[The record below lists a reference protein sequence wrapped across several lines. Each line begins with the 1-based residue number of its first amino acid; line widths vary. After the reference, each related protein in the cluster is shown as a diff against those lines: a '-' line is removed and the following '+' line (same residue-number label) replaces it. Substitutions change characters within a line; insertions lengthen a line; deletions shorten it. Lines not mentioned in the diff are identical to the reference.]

1 MTFSKIKYDDLKDVI
16 KKVIKE
22 RGAIKWYLSMKIKM
36 SRRKGDETE
45 TAEPHFL
52 GKCQTSLKFEDID
65 EGLKESIKKMYT
77 SFIEFQRQGSNWTID
92 KVVNLT
98 IHMARYRPLKGSSYI
113 PLPIKLRSKHAI
125 INIKNKDNKCCM
137 WSVLAALYP
146 VQRNG
151 ERVWKYK
158 GHVSDLNFKDISF
171 PVKMD
176 NIPKFEKQN
185 DMSINIFGYEKNS
198 IFPVQITK
206 YRFERHVNLPMISDN
221 RKNHYCWITDL
232 KRLLDDQHSNTRR
245 YHYCPYCLH
254 GFIKER
260 LLEEHI
266 PYCQTHG
273 PQKIEL
279 PNDDDKWLYYKDI
292 RKQLKVPYVIY
303 ADFESLLIPIEGC
316 ENDPEISSTIKTTK
330 HIPCGFAY
338 KVVRLTS
345 STSQQPVVYRG
356 LDAADK
362 FMECMVK
369 EQEDIERR
377 FKQCEPMKMS
387 GSD

>member
-1 MTFSKIKYDDLKDVI
+1 
-16 KKVIKE
+16 
-22 RGAIKWYLSMKIKM
+22 
-36 SRRKGDETE
+36 
-45 TAEPHFL
+45 
-52 GKCQTSLKFEDID
+52 
-65 EGLKESIKKMYT
+65 
-77 SFIEFQRQGSNWTID
+77 
-92 KVVNLT
+92 
-98 IHMARYRPLKGSSYI
+98 
-113 PLPIKLRSKHAI
+113 
-125 INIKNKDNKCCM
+125 
-137 WSVLAALYP
+137 
-146 VQRNG
+146 
-151 ERVWKYK
+151 
-158 GHVSDLNFKDISF
+158 
-171 PVKMD
+171 
-176 NIPKFEKQN
+176 
-185 DMSINIFGYEKNS
+185 
-198 IFPVQITK
+198 
-206 YRFERHVNLPMISDN
+206 MISDN
-221 RKNHYCWITDL
+221 RKNHYCWIKDL

-245 YHYCPYCLH
+245 YHYCSYCLH
-254 GFIKER
+254 GYIKER

-362 FMECMVK
+362 FVECMVK

-377 FKQCEPMKMS
+377 FKQCER
-387 GSD
+387 